1 MFELLVEKLNSFAIK
16 VRGYEVFGPSGGE
29 IEEALVQILKEH
41 GVTQFTC
48 NSNSFDGGPGYE
60 CDYFVL
66 SWIYEGNLET
76 IDWLEECF

>member
-1 MFELLVEKLNSFAIK
+1 MFELLVEKLNSFAIE
-16 VRGYEVFGPSGGE
+16 VRGYE